1 MIQLKTFG
9 EIRIENMIDLMR
21 KILIEQHNSKV
32 KSNREILK
40 ILIISICFFGVQ
52 QLAFRCDDESP
63 NSVNRGNY
71 IELIYLLAEENLLL
85 KHHLENSTTF
95 IGLSSDIQNDLIYSI
110 SHVLHQKILDELE
123 ETEFITI
130 ILDETIDINNK
141 SQLAVVLRY
150 VLNNGTLCER
160 FIEFFDVTMHRDA
173 NSLSKFVIK
182 FLNDKKIMKKLIGQS
197 YDGAAVMSGD
207 SHGLQAKIRDVNPS
221 ALYIHCFA
229 HKLNLILSKSCSKFK
244 ECKVFFATLSCL
256 ASFFSTSSKRT
267 AEFDKYVK
275 KRLPRVAPTRWEYN
289 DRLVQ
294 TVFNYLKDL
303 VVFFESMIDE
313 ESDIV
318 WDNDVLITSRGYLNI
333 LNDANFLI
341 LLYFLQEVFPESDL
355 LFDILQTKINDVS
368 YCLKSINDFRNS
380 V

>member
-1 MIQLKTFG
+1 
-9 EIRIENMIDLMR
+9 MIDSIR
-21 KILIEQHNSKV
+21 KISIEQHNSKV

-40 ILIISICFFGVQ
+40 ILVNFICFLGVQ
-52 QLAFRCDDESP
+52 QLAFRGDDESP

-95 IGLSSDIQNDLIYSI
+95 IGLSSDIQNDLINSI
-110 SHVLHQKILDELE
+110 SYVLHQKILDELG

-150 VLNNGTLCER
+150 VLNNGTLYER

-182 FLNDKKIMKKLIGQS
+182 FLNDKKIMKKLIDQS

-229 HKLNLILSKSCSKFK
+229 HKLNLILSKSCSKIK
-244 ECKVFFATLSCL
+244 ECKVFLQL
-256 ASFFSTSSKRT
+256 
-267 AEFDKYVK
+267 Y
-275 KRLPRVAPTRWEYN
+275 
-289 DRLVQ
+289 LV
-294 TVFNYLKDL
+294 
-303 VVFFESMIDE
+303 
-313 ESDIV
+313 
-318 WDNDVLITSRGYLNI
+318 
-333 LNDANFLI
+333 
-341 LLYFLQEVFPESDL
+341 
-355 LFDILQTKINDVS
+355 
-368 YCLKSINDFRNS
+368 
-380 V
+380 